1 MKNSSSIDGGGDGG
15 GSSDFPRSSAVP
27 RLVRWTRVNDRLIP
41 LYAEVVSG
49 GLGRGTHRVEAG
61 GLARDDSGGV
71 TRFDIDKGGGM
82 ARDEGRS
89 EEGWTLVS

>member
-1 MKNSSSIDGGGDGG
+1 MKNSSSIDGGGDEG

-27 RLVRWTRVNDRLIP
+27 RLVRWTRVNYCLIP
-41 LYAEVVSG
+41 LYAEVVNG